1 MSLRIFHI
9 VFIVV
14 CVMLTLF
21 VGVWGIREY
30 VTARSNLALG
40 MAIVFLVGGVV
51 LVAYGTQTFRKLK
64 ELP

>member
-14 CVMLTLF
+14 CVALTLF
-21 VGVWGIREY
+21 VSVWGIHEY
-30 VTARSNLALG
+30 VSARSNLALG
-40 MAIVFLVGGVV
+40 MAVVFILAGVALVV
-51 LVAYGTQTFRKLK
+51 YGTHTFRKLR

>member
-21 VGVWGIREY
+21 VGVWGIHEY
-30 VTARSNLALG
+30 VSARSNLALG
-40 MAIVFLVGGVV
+40 MAIAFLLGGVV
-51 LVAYGTQTFRKLK
+51 LVAYGTLAFRKLRD
-64 ELP
+64 LP

>member
-14 CVMLTLF
+14 CVALTLF
-21 VGVWGIREY
+21 VGVWGIHEY
-30 VTARSNLALG
+30 VSARSNLALG
-40 MAIVFLVGGVV
+40 MAIVFILGGVA
-51 LVAYGTQTFRKLK
+51 LVVYGTHTFRKLK